1 MHWDGVAFHT
11 FALAMV
17 TRALAQRRLGDMA
30 SALVGGT
37 MNTSFSWRV
46 LLPALIIFQLDTAGV
61 ASEAPAPLTLADAV
75 KQALDKNPEIQTLQ
89 YRLRALEAKAK
100 QAPYLDDPQI
110 AFQLGG
116 VPFSNPASFNQADTN
131 SIGIRQMVPFFGKLG
146 LKEKIA
152 QQETK
157 SSEQEL
163 RAKEREIISMV
174 KMAYADL
181 FMAGRSIEIL
191 REQLEIMRI
200 VIGATEAR
208 YRVGRVTQQDVFK
221 AQLEQSEVMNQ
232 LIVAEE
238 ESNVAIVKLNS
249 AMYRPPRTPIQ
260 LPADLPLPD
269 SSLTVSALDDLAL
282 ANRPE
287 LRAAEREIERAETM
301 YELAD
306 RNRKYPDFMVG
317 WDYMRMP
324 TEMKKDR
331 YGAMINITIPF
342 SPWTAGRRNHEVEES
357 LAEIRAAK
365 SNREAMRNM
374 TMKQV
379 GESQAKVQAAKRSV
393 QLYREGLLSQAEL
406 SFRSALAAYQTGRVE
421 FVNLLEAQRALR
433 EARMGYYKAT
443 VSFIQNSADLERA
456 VGRDL
461 Q

>member
-1 MHWDGVAFHT
+1 MMSKRSFGWSAF
-11 FALAMV
+11 LPP
-17 TRALAQRRLGDMA
+17 
-30 SALVGGT
+30 
-37 MNTSFSWRV
+37 
-46 LLPALIIFQLDTAGV
+46 LLIFQLAATAGS
-61 ASEAPAPLTLADAV
+61 SEAPLTLTAAV
-75 KQALDKNPEIQTLQ
+75 KQALEKNPEIQQLQ
-89 YRLRALEAKAK
+89 HRLRAMEAKAK
-100 QAPYLDDPQI
+100 QAPYLEDPQI

-116 VPFSNPASFNQADTN
+116 VPLSNPTSLNQADTN

-152 QQETK
+152 QREA
-157 SSEQEL
+157 SIAEQEL
-163 RAKEREIISMV
+163 RAKEREIVSMV

-181 FMAGRSIEIL
+181 YMADRSVEIL
-191 REQLEIMRI
+191 REQLEILRT

-221 AQLEQSEVMNQ
+221 AQLEQSEVLNQ

-238 ESNVAIVKLNS
+238 EINVAMVKLNT

-260 LPADLPLPD
+260 IPVDLEPGG
-269 SSLTVSALDDLAL
+269 STMNISGLDDLAV
-282 ANRPE
+282 ASRPE
-287 LRAAEREIERAETM
+287 LRGAQQEIERAEVM

-306 RNRKYPDFMVG
+306 RNRKYPDFMLG

-331 YGAMINITIPF
+331 YAAMVNITIPF
-342 SPWTAGRRNHEVEES
+342 SPWTAGKRAYEVEES

-365 SNREAMRNM
+365 SNREAVRN
-374 TMKQV
+374 TTVKEVAQA
-379 GESQAKVQAAKRSV
+379 EAKVRAAKRSLE
-393 QLYREGLLSQAEL
+393 LYREGLLSQAEL

-433 EARMGYYKAT
+433 DARMGYYRAT
-443 VSFIQNSADLERA
+443 ASFVQNLADLERA

>member
-1 MHWDGVAFHT
+1 
-11 FALAMV
+11 
-17 TRALAQRRLGDMA
+17 
-30 SALVGGT
+30 
-37 MNTSFSWRV
+37 MNTWLGCRV
-46 LLPALIIFQLDTAGV
+46 LFPALLIFQLDAAG
-61 ASEAPAPLTLADAV
+61 AAEAPPPLTLADAV
-75 KQALDKNPEIQTLQ
+75 KQALDKNPEILTLQ

-152 QQETK
+152 QQEAK

-163 RAKEREIISMV
+163 RAREREIISMV

-181 FMAGRSIEIL
+181 FMAERAIEIL
-191 REQLEIMRI
+191 REQLQIMRA

-238 ESNVAIVKLNS
+238 ESNVAVVKLNS
-249 AMYRPPRTPIQ
+249 TMYRPPRTPIQ

-282 ANRPE
+282 AHRPE
-287 LRAAEREIERAETM
+287 LRGTEREIERAETM

-306 RNRKYPDFMVG
+306 RNRKYPDLMVG

-331 YGAMINITIPF
+331 YGAMVSITIPF

-374 TMKQV
+374 IVKQV

>member
-1 MHWDGVAFHT
+1 MMLSFG
-11 FALAMV
+11 
-17 TRALAQRRLGDMA
+17 RRLI
-30 SALVGGT
+30 ALSTV
-37 MNTSFSWRV
+37 
-46 LLPALIIFQLDTAGV
+46 IFPLGAAA
-61 ASEAPAPLTLADAV
+61 ASEPPLTLNAAV
-75 KQALDKNPEIQTLQ
+75 KQALERNPEVQQLQ
-89 YRLRALEAKAK
+89 HRLSAMEARAK
-100 QAPYLDDPQI
+100 QAPYLEDPQL
-110 AFQLGG
+110 ALQLGG
-116 VPFSNPASFNQADTN
+116 IPLSDPAKLNQADAN

-152 QQETK
+152 QREAGVA
-157 SSEQEL
+157 EQEL

-181 FMAGRSIEIL
+181 FMADRSIEIL
-191 REQLEIMRI
+191 REQLEILRT

-221 AQLEQSEVMNQ
+221 AQLEQSEVLNQ

-238 ESNVAIVKLNS
+238 EISVATVKLNT
-249 AMYRPPRTPIQ
+249 AMFRPPRTPIQ
-260 LPADLPLPD
+260 IPEDLEPGD
-269 SSLTVSALDDLAL
+269 TVVDVSGLDDLAL
-282 ANRPE
+282 ASRPE
-287 LRAAEREIERAETM
+287 LRGAQQEIERAEVM

-331 YGAMINITIPF
+331 YAAMVNITIPF
-342 SPWTAGRRNHEVEES
+342 SPWSAGKRAYEVEES

-365 SNREAMRNM
+365 SNREAIRNM
-374 TMKQV
+374 TVKEVAQA
-379 GESQAKVQAAKRSV
+379 EAKVRAAKRSL
-393 QLYREGLLSQAEL
+393 QLYREGLLAQAEL

-433 EARMGYYKAT
+433 DARMGYYKAT
-443 VSFIQNSADLERA
+443 VSFVQNLADLERA